1 MIKYGS
7 FTAAQRKRSVLRL
20 KIRTI
25 SLPLSDIPC
34 KLVSSRIQL
43 DYHSSL
49 ILWFETMS
57 YVFISH
63 KNNQIMDQS
72 ECCDFQ
78 WQ

>member
-25 SLPLSDIPC
+25 SLPLSDISC
-34 KLVSSRIQL
+34 ELVSSRIQL